1 MPVTGFSGRRRDIFF
16 MENIMSATPHSSSR
30 PANMTGIARDL
41 GFWLVVALV
50 VIAAAEGAIVLSGH
64 VPIRTDPSE
73 IAGP

>member
-1 MPVTGFSGRRRDIFF
+1 
-16 MENIMSATPHSSSR
+16 
-30 PANMTGIARDL
+30 MTGIARDL